1 MQTKAQ
7 RAEAT
12 ERVVKELVGHR
23 AYQHGFKFP
32 EDDHTNGEMLS
43 AAMSYINVAKQQVNA
58 RDESKVVEY
67 GKRTKR
73 ILVGPGGTDL
83 GYPHP
88 SLWKDKPSTWPFDKN
103 WAPDY
108 PRYNLIRAATL
119 IVAEL
124 ERLERR
130 DKKLLGKEEKKK
142 TAKELAKE
150 AAENAYTI
158 DVGAMASAMAPSQ
171 PVGNPSPYYTTQSNL
186 VLSPTH
192 GSNPPYASIP

>member
-32 EDDHTNGEMLS
+32 EDDHVNGEMLS
-43 AAMSYINVAKQQVNA
+43 AAMSYINVAKQQINA
-58 RDESKVVEY
+58 RDENKLVEH
-67 GKRTKR
+67 GKKYKDATSW
-73 ILVGPGGTDL
+73 VGGIDI

-88 SLWKDKPSTWPFDKN
+88 SLWKDKPATWPFDHN

-130 DKKLLGKEEKKK
+130 DKMLLGKKEKKK

-150 AAENAYTI
+150 AAENIYPI
-158 DVGAMASAMAPSQ
+158 DVSSVADATASQ
-171 PVGNPSPYYTTQSNL
+171 PASLGRGAPA
-186 VLSPTH
+186 
-192 GSNPPYASIP
+192 YAAIP